1 MIIQNVFPYHY
12 HHHIIKVTSL
22 YRETTPLFPT
32 WPASVALL
40 ALRGYCQ
47 ENTATDSST
56 LYIQMKIRLHY
67 NSRNP
72 KTRGRRQKQSHAAP
86 HVAQGTQ
93 HCTRTV
99 AEFLPGGENRPR
111 SLWHQHVRNH
121 HG

>member
-1 MIIQNVFPYHY
+1 MFKGHAFRN
-12 HHHIIKVTSL
+12 L
-22 YRETTPLFPT
+22 ETTPLFPT

-72 KTRGRRQKQSHAAP
+72 KTVRLISRR
-86 HVAQGTQ
+86 
-93 HCTRTV
+93 
-99 AEFLPGGENRPR
+99 
-111 SLWHQHVRNH
+111 RNP
-121 HG
+121 